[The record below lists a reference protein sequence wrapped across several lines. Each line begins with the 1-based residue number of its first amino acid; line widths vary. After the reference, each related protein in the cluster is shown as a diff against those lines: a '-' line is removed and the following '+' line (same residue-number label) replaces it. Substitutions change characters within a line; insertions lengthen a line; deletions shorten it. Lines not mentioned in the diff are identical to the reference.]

1 MRHVEVENNVEL
13 KSAVA
18 RIGKELSAM
27 NRFHARNRFH
37 FDNNQIACQHL
48 YSVCVLDQTVPVSQ
62 GN

>member
-1 MRHVEVENNVEL
+1 
-13 KSAVA
+13 
-18 RIGKELSAM
+18 M